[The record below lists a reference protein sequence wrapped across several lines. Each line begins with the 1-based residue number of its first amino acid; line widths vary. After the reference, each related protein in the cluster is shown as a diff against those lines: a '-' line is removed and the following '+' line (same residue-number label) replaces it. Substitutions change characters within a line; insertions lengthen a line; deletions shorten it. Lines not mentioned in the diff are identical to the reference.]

1 MSERK
6 DDKRR
11 DVDATGKAVSDA
23 AVTVKPVIAGTI
35 PIDELSLQSHRWAIA
50 YGRAR
55 GNA

>member
-6 DDKRR
+6 DDKRG
-11 DVDATGKAVSDA
+11 DADATEKPVSDGA
-23 AVTVKPVIAGTI
+23 AAVKPVVAGAP
-35 PIDELSLQSHRWAIA
+35 PIDELSLQSHRRAIA

>member
-6 DDKRR
+6 NDKRR

-23 AVTVKPVIAGTI
+23 AVAVKPVIAGTI